1 MCEMKKIFTI
11 AIFFFIVKIG
21 LSQSF
26 NDSLYRHLYDFQI
39 HNGELKKGD
48 LSPSE
53 LKESFYIQELIP
65 NTNTPKF
72 KVYTFF
78 NLKHEE
84 VNIDFLVIEDE
95 NYELYD
101 VRSFSVLV
109 NKILDKNFDCSVKM
123 LWIKKIL
130 QILDSFKSV
139 NLDNSIVEKNYS
151 GFTYFIPLGNYNN
164 DTEK

>member
-1 MCEMKKIFTI
+1 MKKILII

-26 NDSLYRHLYDFQI
+26 NDVLYSHLYDFQVV
-39 HNGELKKGD
+39 NGELKKGD
-48 LSPSE
+48 LSLSE

-65 NTNTPKF
+65 NTNTPEF

-84 VNIDFLVIEDE
+84 VNTDFLVIDDE

-109 NKILDKNFDCSVKM
+109 NKILDENINCTVKI

-139 NLDNSIVEKNYS
+139 NMDNSIVEKNYS

-164 DTEK
+164 SEN